1 MSKERNRR
9 LWEMQIGGTEAIFEA
24 EENSSVACRSVV
36 DFGPDLVGLL
46 ATIHLCEESAPWPP
60 MSATTL
66 SLTVEPGVLD
76 ARSSWRR
83 DLTKVPESGR

>member
-1 MSKERNRR
+1 M
-9 LWEMQIGGTEAIFEA
+9 
-24 EENSSVACRSVV
+24 
-36 DFGPDLVGLL
+36 
-46 ATIHLCEESAPWPP
+46 ATPWPPMATPWPP